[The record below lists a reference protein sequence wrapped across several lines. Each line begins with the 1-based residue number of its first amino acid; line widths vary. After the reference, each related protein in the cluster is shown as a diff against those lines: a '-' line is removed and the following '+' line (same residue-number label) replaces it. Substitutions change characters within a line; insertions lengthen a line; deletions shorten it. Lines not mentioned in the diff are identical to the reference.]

1 MAESVVQERQKRQR
15 VGLSPETLMSSIV
28 LVLIVNLVQRSV
40 GLGRAVLFCR
50 WMDPEELG
58 HWEMAYSFLL
68 LAAPLAVLGLP
79 GSFGRYLERYRQRG
93 QLWLFLRRTSFWTF
107 TLAAATIALMA
118 WRRADMAELVF
129 GGADRAGLM
138 LGVLCCL
145 ATVILHHFLEA
156 VFAGLRMFRVVSA
169 MHFTQSMSFAL
180 VSLSLLAFWRDVT
193 ASVVL
198 GYGIACILSI
208 VGVLTW
214 AALRI
219 DHSGDAGDHVA
230 HSEFWPPLMRFA
242 VWVWVTNLLTN
253 VYGVIDR
260 YMIIHF
266 AGFDTDE
273 ALTQVGNYHTSNI
286 VPVLLISFANL
297 LVGAMTPHLSH
308 DWEAGRRDA
317 VSGRLNLILKLAT
330 MAMLAGSVVLLAV
343 CPVLFRLAFG
353 DKYDTGLAVL
363 PWTIANCVWFSLLL
377 VAQQYVWCA
386 EKSHRA
392 TPPLVAGLIVNIVL
406 NLILLP
412 PLGLLGAVAATAV
425 ATLLTLLGQLY
436 VNHRTGMQLHRGTI
450 LVMFTPALLILGPT
464 PAAIS
469 AATILALAIARG
481 WLLTPHERQQITA
494 TALERLS
501 RFTTRL
507 GVSP

>member
-1 MAESVVQERQKRQR
+1 MPESVAQERRRRER
-15 VGLSPETLMSSIV
+15 VGLSPETLASSIV
-28 LVLIVNLVQRSV
+28 LVLLVNLVQRSV
-40 GLGRAVLFCR
+40 GFGRAVLFCR

-79 GSFGRYLERYRQRG
+79 GSFGRYLQRYHQRG

-107 TLAAATIALMA
+107 TLAGATIAMLV
-118 WRRADMAELVF
+118 WRRADLAELVF

-138 LGVLCCL
+138 VGVICCL

-169 MHFTQSMSFAL
+169 MHFTQSMAFAV
-180 VSLSLLAFWRDVT
+180 VSLSLLAFWRDAT

-198 GYGIACILSI
+198 GYAIACLLSV
-208 VGVLTW
+208 VGVLSW
-214 AALRI
+214 AALRV
-219 DHSGDAGDHVA
+219 DRSDDAGDHVA

-253 VYGVIDR
+253 VYGVVDR
-260 YMIIHF
+260 YMIVHF

-273 ALTQVGNYHTSNI
+273 ALAQVGNYHTSNI
-286 VPVLLISFANL
+286 VPVLLVSFANL

-330 MAMLAGSVVLLAV
+330 LAMLVVGVVLLVV
-343 CPVLFRLAFG
+343 CPTLFHLAFG
-353 DKYDTGLAVL
+353 NKYDTGLAVL
-363 PWTIANCVWFSLLL
+363 PWTVANCVWFSLLL

-392 TPPLVAGLIVNIVL
+392 TLPLVAGLAVNVVL
-406 NLILLP
+406 NLVLLP
-412 PLGLLGAVAATAV
+412 RLGLLGAVASTAV
-425 ATLLTLLGQLY
+425 ATLLTLFGQLY
-436 VNHRTGMQLHRGTI
+436 VNYRTGMRLHRGTI
-450 LVMFTPALLILGPT
+450 LVAFAPALLVLGPL
-464 PAAIS
+464 PAALG
-469 AATILALAIARG
+469 AAAILATALARG
-481 WLLTPHERQQITA
+481 WLLTPHERLQITTSA
-494 TALERLS
+494 WRRLS
-501 RFTTRL
+501 RFRTRL
-507 GVSP
+507 GASP